1 MEIDSQKTDLTVQGR
16 HCAVKQEKG
25 PGPATR
31 TQSYPLSKVKGP
43 AMEEDTIS
51 VHRFRCHSTA
61 VVIQESSTFSL
72 GVPELA
78 SRLGRSEKQIRST
91 LRSSDWFLNNNPGI
105 TCFPIWTINPEKLM
119 EIEEVTQKIPK
130 SRFRK
135 LRRSLNIN
143 RRPHCRVL
151 LPWLIR
157 HGLQLSASEFTVA
170 QVKQL
175 SQRDFSRD
183 QVILHC
189 PQLDFGK
196 IYSLDKYKYK
206 TTVKMSSMNADL
218 MKRYL
223 QEAVSQEENIRR
235 AMKNPGQVQD
245 MLKGQLKHGYDLTSC
260 KSMSGFVIWDLEEK
274 ELGPKKN
281 KKSVKPN
288 KNFNSILIALALKN
302 SVSGR
307 LSWEQTV
314 NFIESHFHGYNRFSS
329 ATRDVVQLT
338 SRIETICKTTLY
350 KNICKVLWIVTEAEP
365 REETEFIDVG
375 HILQNSKE
383 MEAEE
388 RSLIKEENQL
398 IDEIWTLEKED
409 ALRCKHE
416 IKIEEEEFFDYS
428 MRQQLEE

>member
-1 MEIDSQKTDLTVQGR
+1 MNPSSISRSTRPRTGHSMEIDSQKTDLTVQER

-78 SRLGRSEKQIRST
+78 SRLGRSETQIRST

-105 TCFPIWTINPEKLM
+105 TCFPIWTINPKKLM
-119 EIEEVTQKIPK
+119 KIEEVSQKIPK

-151 LPWLIR
+151 LPWLMR

-183 QVILHC
+183 QVILRTAH
-189 PQLDFGK
+189 
-196 IYSLDKYKYK
+196 
-206 TTVKMSSMNADL
+206 NW
-218 MKRYL
+218 
-223 QEAVSQEENIRR
+223 
-235 AMKNPGQVQD
+235 
-245 MLKGQLKHGYDLTSC
+245 ML
-260 KSMSGFVIWDLEEK
+260 
-274 ELGPKKN
+274 
-281 KKSVKPN
+281 
-288 KNFNSILIALALKN
+288 
-302 SVSGR
+302 
-307 LSWEQTV
+307 
-314 NFIESHFHGYNRFSS
+314 
-329 ATRDVVQLT
+329 
-338 SRIETICKTTLY
+338 
-350 KNICKVLWIVTEAEP
+350 
-365 REETEFIDVG
+365 
-375 HILQNSKE
+375 
-383 MEAEE
+383 E
-388 RSLIKEENQL
+388 RSTHWTSTNTRQL
-398 IDEIWTLEKED
+398 
-409 ALRCKHE
+409 LRC
-416 IKIEEEEFFDYS
+416 
-428 MRQQLEE
+428 RP